1 MPLSN
6 SERQRRHKVVARMKC
21 AAFDAIES
29 RQRAARRAGVVT
41 GSPEMLFI
49 VENEMSAALDA
60 IRAQKIEWIQNDGM

>member
-1 MPLSN
+1 
-6 SERQRRHKVVARMKC
+6 MKC